1 MPADR
6 HAPPTVVVVEDDQAV
21 RTALTFTLQMDELQ
35 VVALASGEALL
46 ALEPPTPPACL
57 VLDQVLNGIS
67 GLDALSVLRDQGVT
81 LAAILITSHPNAAVR
96 RKAHDL
102 GATIVEKPLLGDVL
116 RSAITQALD
125 A

>member
-6 HAPPTVVVVEDDQAV
+6 RAPPIVVVVEDDDAV
-21 RTALTFTLQMDELQ
+21 RTALTFTLQMDELR
-35 VVALASGEALL
+35 VIPLESGEALL
-46 ALEPPTPPACL
+46 ALEPPAPPACL

-67 GLDALSVLRDQGVT
+67 GLDALSVLREQGVA

-96 RKAHDL
+96 QKARDL
-102 GATIVEKPLLGDVL
+102 GATIVEKPLLGDLL
-116 RSAITQALD
+116 RAAITQALD